1 MVAMTQPVYMVDD
14 DASIR
19 TAVRRLLKSAGFSV
33 LTFSSAEELMQS
45 DFKEKPGCLLLDIRL
60 PGMSGYELLEQFLAF
75 GVKTPTIIIT
85 GHDRAG
91 MEERA
96 MQLGAYS
103 YLRKPVDEVTLL
115 GAIHRAMSL
124 DQTEEALYNV
134 SAM

>member
-1 MVAMTQPVYMVDD
+1 
-14 DASIR
+14 
-19 TAVRRLLKSAGFSV
+19 VRRLLKSAGFSV
-33 LTFSSAEELMQS
+33 LTFSSAEELLQS
-45 DFKEKPGCLLLDIRL
+45 DFKGKPGCLLLDIRL